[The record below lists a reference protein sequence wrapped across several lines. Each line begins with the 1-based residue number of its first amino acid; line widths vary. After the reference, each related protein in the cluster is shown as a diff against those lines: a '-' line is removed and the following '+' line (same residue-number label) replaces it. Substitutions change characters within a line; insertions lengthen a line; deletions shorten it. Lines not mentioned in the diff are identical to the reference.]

1 MPFFFAGG
9 FGLRLHLN
17 LAAGDSCSLVLHSL
31 HLQNGHDAVNSLKRQ
46 PAPKCQLNSFAFA
59 V

>member
-17 LAAGDSCSLVLHSL
+17 LAAGDSCSLSCCTL
-31 HLQNGHDAVNSLKRQ
+31 HLQKQNGHD
-46 PAPKCQLNSFAFA
+46 P
-59 V
+59 

>member
-17 LAAGDSCSLVLHSL
+17 LAAGDSCSLVLHSVSISKT
-31 HLQNGHDAVNSLKRQ
+31 ATT
-46 PAPKCQLNSFAFA
+46 P
-59 V
+59 